1 MISAGQGSSEPNPT
15 NPTGFPPRCLSRATK
30 LFSYL
35 GYVAPSSIF
44 FWVSLRAV
52 AINFNPS
59 IDIMKDRRFTRYLVD
74 LCLENLLHIPT
85 YLPDVLSLL
94 LYQGNFD
101 MDAE

>member
-1 MISAGQGSSEPNPT
+1 
-15 NPTGFPPRCLSRATK
+15 
-30 LFSYL
+30 
-35 GYVAPSSIF
+35 
-44 FWVSLRAV
+44 
-52 AINFNPS
+52 
-59 IDIMKDRRFTRYLVD
+59 MKDRRFTRYLVD